1 MSVRRGTGRQGQR
14 PRDFGQIGRG
24 EQQSLTGRGV
34 KTRVMPTVEYLNYE
48 VVDDQGWDMYDD
60 AVFEKAADAGL
71 DDEDYGTLEVNQGEY
86 ILEAAEAQGYDWPF
100 SCRAGA
106 CANCAAIVTEGEID
120 MDMQQILS
128 DEEVE
133 DKNVRLTCIGSPA
146 TDEVRIVYNAKH
158 LDYLQNRVI

>member
-1 MSVRRGTGRQGQR
+1 
-14 PRDFGQIGRG
+14 
-24 EQQSLTGRGV
+24 
-34 KTRVMPTVEYLNYE
+34 MPTVEYLNYE
-48 VVDDQGWDMYDD
+48 VLDDNGWEMEDD
-60 AVFEKAADAGL
+60 DLFESAADADL
-71 DDEDYGTLEVNQGEY
+71 DAEDYGSLEVNQSEY

-133 DKNVRLTCIGSPA
+133 EKMVRLTCIGSPA
-146 TDEVRIVYNAKH
+146 TDEVQIVYNAKH

>member
-1 MSVRRGTGRQGQR
+1 
-14 PRDFGQIGRG
+14 
-24 EQQSLTGRGV
+24 
-34 KTRVMPTVEYLNYE
+34 MPTVEYLNYE
-48 VVDDQGWDMYDD
+48 VVDDHGWDMYDD
-60 AVFEKAADAGL
+60 DIFQEAADADL
-71 DDEDYGTLEVNQGEY
+71 ADEDYGVLDVNPGEY

-106 CANCAAIVTEGEID
+106 CANCASIVLEGEIN

-133 DKNVRLTCIGSPA
+133 DKNVRLTCIGSA
-146 TDEVRIVYNAKH
+146 ETDEVKIVYNAKH

>member
-1 MSVRRGTGRQGQR
+1 
-14 PRDFGQIGRG
+14 
-24 EQQSLTGRGV
+24 
-34 KTRVMPTVEYLNYE
+34 MPTVTYLNYDML
-48 VVDDQGWDMYDD
+48 DDNGWEIGDD
-60 AVFEKAADAGL
+60 DLFEKADDADLG
-71 DDEDYGTLEVNQGEY
+71 ETDYGSLDVNEGEY

-106 CANCAAIVTEGEID
+106 CANCAAIVKEGDID

-133 DKNVRLTCIGSPA
+133 EKNVRLTCIGSPDA
-146 TDEVRIVYNAKH
+146 DDVKIVYNAKH

>member
-1 MSVRRGTGRQGQR
+1 
-14 PRDFGQIGRG
+14 
-24 EQQSLTGRGV
+24 
-34 KTRVMPTVEYLNYE
+34 MPTVEYLNYE
-48 VVDDQGWDMYDD
+48 VLDDQGWDMDD
-60 AVFEKAADAGL
+60 DDLFAKAEDAGL
-71 DDEDYGTLEVNQGEY
+71 GEDDYGSLEVADTEY

-106 CANCAAIVTEGEID
+106 CANCAAIVKEGEID

-133 DKNVRLTCIGSPA
+133 EKKVRLTCIGAPE
-146 TDEVRIVYNAKH
+146 TDEVKIVFNAKH

>member
-1 MSVRRGTGRQGQR
+1 
-14 PRDFGQIGRG
+14 
-24 EQQSLTGRGV
+24 
-34 KTRVMPTVEYLNYE
+34 MPTVEYLNYE
-48 VVDDQGWDMYDD
+48 VVQDADNLSLDDDD
-60 AVFEKAADAGL
+60 LFEKAAEL
-71 DDEDYGTLEVNQGEY
+71 DLDEDDHGTIEVAQGEY

-106 CANCAAIVTEGEID
+106 CANCAAIVTEGELE

-133 DKNVRLTCIGSPA
+133 EKKVRLTCIGHPQ
-146 TDEVRIVYNAKH
+146 TDEVKIVYNAKH

>member
-1 MSVRRGTGRQGQR
+1 MGCVTKR
-14 PRDFGQIGRG
+14 
-24 EQQSLTGRGV
+24 E
-34 KTRVMPTVEYLNYE
+34 VMPTVTYLNYD
-48 VVDDQGWDMYDD
+48 VLDDNGWEIDDDDLFESADD
-60 AVFEKAADAGL
+60 ADLGE
-71 DDEDYGTLEVNQGEY
+71 EDYGSLDVNEGEY

-106 CANCAAIVTEGEID
+106 CANCAAIVKEGEID

-133 DKNVRLTCIGSPA
+133 EKNVRLTCIGSPDA
-146 TDEVRIVYNAKH
+146 DDVKIVYNAKH

>member
-1 MSVRRGTGRQGQR
+1 MHDERLPS
-14 PRDFGQIGRG
+14 RD
-24 EQQSLTGRGV
+24 LTEGV
-34 KTRVMPTVEYLNYE
+34 KRAPNRAMLHAM
-48 VVDDQGWDMYDD
+48 D
-60 AVFEKAADAGL
+60 L
-71 DDEDYGTLEVNQGEY
+71 DDEDYGSLEVNEGEY

-106 CANCAAIVTEGEID
+106 CANCAAIVLEGEID

-133 DKNVRLTCIGSPA
+133 DKNVRLTCIGSPDA
-146 TDEVRIVYNAKH
+146 DEVKIVYNAKH

>member
-1 MSVRRGTGRQGQR
+1 
-14 PRDFGQIGRG
+14 
-24 EQQSLTGRGV
+24 
-34 KTRVMPTVEYLNYE
+34 MPTVEYLNYE
-48 VVDDQGWDMYDD
+48 VVDDMGWEVNDPD
-60 AVFEKAADAGL
+60 VFDKAADEEL
-71 DDEDYGTLEVNQGEY
+71 DDEDYGTIEVNHGEY

-106 CANCAAIVTEGEID
+106 CANCASIVVDGEIE

-128 DEEVE
+128 REEVE
-133 DKNVRLTCIGSPA
+133 EKDVRLTCIGSPA